1 MASSEQNFSGAL
13 TTWKQINL
21 LELQKT
27 LDAQGLEVVENQ
39 KESVVGRKALADKTK
54 EFKKIPDDEKLFAIK
69 GLLKSYQTEVDSLT
83 KRSKSAENAFLN
95 VYKVLAEAPDPY
107 PFLEAAVDQTVKIAE
122 TRELE
127 EELQRVRNENA
138 ELQKRLADLASVEAA
153 KKKAEV
159 KAEQLEEKMDAVIQE
174 KVAQKENEL
183 NAAYDEKMRNY
194 EEREQ
199 DYQRQVTLVK
209 DQLRDVRMSQESTEA
224 KLFDQSQRQDQEVF
238 AKLAEMDM
246 VVADLE
252 RANTRVATVERR
264 NELLRAEIESLKT
277 GNERSDR
284 VQGLESQVTSLESE
298 VDRLSDL
305 VETQKKITADVE
317 ASARR
322 AAEESLKEIAD
333 KVSEVEQLRHSLK
346 GYADYDEI
354 KRELE
359 IMKYVEFAGLEGDL
373 DDDDG
378 PAPDNQLGL
387 QLPNPNASKANAQQ
401 SNSLE
406 ALLATKNKRI
416 LEELTKFR
424 ILHNE
429 LEASL
434 QQTRDALSM
443 TTSELDKQRALN
455 ERLENDLLHL
465 NQHGHGQNGKAS
477 NGIETPASENG
488 SDLDALAGLD
498 LGRKAKGNVSAT
510 PARSTPIPFAPSAD
524 TSILPIV
531 TSQRD
536 RFRQRNAE
544 LEEELRKQ
552 FQIISELRTEIRSLQ
567 ADNLKLYEKVRYMQS
582 YRENSTNSTLDPL
595 PAAGPS
601 SSAAGDL
608 SKYSA
613 RYEEAMNPF
622 EAFRGR
628 EAARAYSNLNPLE
641 RGVLVLTRAVL
652 GNRRARN
659 GFIFYALALHLL
671 VMFTTY
677 ECTLNSGSSLQTQP
691 SPYGS

>member
-1 MASSEQNFSGAL
+1 MAATEQNFSGAL
-13 TTWKQINL
+13 STWKSINL

-54 EFKKIPDDEKLFAIK
+54 EFKKLPDEEKANAFK
-69 GLLKSYQTEVDSLT
+69 GLLKSYQTEIDSLT
-83 KRSKSAENAFLN
+83 RRSKTAENAFLN
-95 VYKVLAEAPDPY
+95 VYKVFAEAPDPY
-107 PFLEAAVDQTVKIAE
+107 PFLEAAVDQTVKVAE

-127 EELQRVRNENA
+127 DELQRVRAENA
-138 ELQKRLADLASVEAA
+138 ELQTRLGELANVETM
-153 KKKAEV
+153 KKKAETR
-159 KAEQLEEKMDAVIQE
+159 AQQLEEKMETAIQE
-174 KVAQKENEL
+174 KVVQKENEL

-209 DQLRDVRMSQESTEA
+209 DQLRDLRTSNESTEA
-224 KLFDQSQRQDQEVF
+224 RLFDQSQRQDQEVS
-238 AKLAEMDM
+238 AKLTEMDM

-264 NELLRAEIESLKT
+264 NELLRAEIEALKT
-277 GNERSDR
+277 SGEHSDKVR
-284 VQGLESQVTSLESE
+284 KLESQVSSLESE
-298 VDRLSDL
+298 VDRLSAAVDA
-305 VETQKKITADVE
+305 QKGVTATVE
-317 ASARR
+317 ASGRKVK
-322 AAEESLKEIAD
+322 EDSSKEIAS
-333 KVSEVEQLRHSLK
+333 KVAEIEELRHALK
-346 GYADYDEI
+346 SYADYDEI

-373 DDDDG
+373 DDDE
-378 PAPDNQLGL
+378 PAGNELGL

-406 ALLATKNKRI
+406 VLLATKNKRI

-424 ILHNE
+424 ILHRE

-434 QQTRDALSM
+434 QQTRDALEG
-443 TTSELDKQRALN
+443 TAAELEKQRELN
-455 ERLENDLLHL
+455 ERLENDLLQLDRRAH
-465 NQHGHGQNGKAS
+465 NGDA
-477 NGIETPASENG
+477 NGSGETDGASEHG
-488 SDLDALAGLD
+488 SEKDVLAGLD
-498 LGRKAKGNVSAT
+498 LGKKTKGSANGT
-510 PARSTPIPFAPSAD
+510 PVRNTPIPFQSSAD

-552 FQIISELRTEIRSLQ
+552 SQIISELRTEIRSLQ

-582 YRENSTNSTLDPL
+582 YRENATGTSSLDPL
-595 PAAGPS
+595 PAGPS
-601 SSAAGDL
+601 TVVGDL
-608 SKYSA
+608 GKYSA

-641 RGVLVLTRAVL
+641 RGVLVLTRTIL

-659 GFIFYALALHLL
+659 AFIAYAVALHVL

-677 ECTLNSGSSLQTQP
+677 ELTFTSGSSLAAQP